1 MTMRLTSAALVVSAV
16 ALNAPAHATCKVIP
30 FRFNANGDTV
40 STRALLSSGDTC
52 FHTLR
57 NNTRSGNVFTGLSVV
72 KRPSHGTLTLGGAA
86 FRYHAQSGYR
96 GADSYAVRIC
106 MRGPHGRGCSV
117 AVVDATI
124 E

>member
-1 MTMRLTSAALVVSAV
+1 MTVKLRLGVLVAVMAAS
-16 ALNAPAHATCKVIP
+16 APAHAACKTIP
-30 FRFNANGDTV
+30 FRFHANGDTA

-57 NNTRSGNVFTGLSVV
+57 NNARSGNVFTGLSVER
-72 KRPSHGTLTLGGAA
+72 RPGHGTLSLSSAA
-86 FRYHAQSGYR
+86 FQYRAQSGYR
-96 GADSYAVRIC
+96 GSDTYAVKIC
-106 MRGPHGRGCSV
+106 MRGPRGRGCSV